1 MKKVFTLFILLG
13 TMLTACHQKQPIKRE
28 PTEPIHTHKNLPG
41 DSTLYGL
48 ACEGCTDS
56 ILVLLPFSG
65 GDPDTFDII
74 NAFQSRQIYGR
85 PRIGD
90 ELGVILNPEDKAEAL
105 MVVNIERLRGK
116 WCYQV
121 MPHFRNLDQMP
132 DRVQKRMLS
141 RIPDSVRQSLMVPRE
156 YGFQLKRGNIA
167 QSFGGMRQMTT
178 DHMSPVEYPAI
189 RRYKEWRLYN
199 GRLVLTT
206 DSIRL
211 PKGKKGAPE
220 TDTAD
225 IIQLRLDTLVL
236 KFKDHEQ
243 GYYRK
248 TENNQ

>member
-13 TMLTACHQKQPIKRE
+13 TMLAACHQKQPIKRE
-28 PTEPIHTHKNLPG
+28 STEPIHTHKNLPG

-74 NAFQSRQIYGR
+74 NAFQSRHIYGR
-85 PRIGD
+85 PCIGD

-167 QSFGGMRQMTT
+167 QSFGGMRQTTT

-199 GRLVLTT
+199 GRLILTT

-225 IIQLRLDTLVL
+225 IIQLQRDTLVL

-243 GYYRK
+243 SYYRK
-248 TENNQ
+248 TDNNQ